1 MKRMILIDGNNLMF
15 RAYYATAYT
24 GNLMMTKNG
33 LYTNAL
39 FGFANM
45 VNKIVK
51 ELTPDY
57 LFIAFDK
64 GKKTF
69 RHQMYTEYKS
79 GRAHMPEELAMQ
91 IPLVKEYIELLGVKQ
106 YECTDYEADDL
117 VGSCAEKFKN
127 EVDEIIV
134 ISQDKDLL
142 QLVDEKITVAS
153 PKSGVSELVFYN
165 TKNFKE
171 LLGIEH
177 YQMVDYKGL
186 IGDSSD
192 NLPGVSGVGP
202 KTAQKL
208 LEEYETL
215 ENIFENISNIK
226 GKISE
231 KLAADKEV
239 SLRTKMLA
247 TLIRN
252 VPLEF
257 ELEELKLKKPEYESL
272 RKFYERVEFTSFIK
286 KMNSDD
292 YEKVDS
298 NTSENSNELK
308 EYLYNNEYY
317 INDVKKFEEIIA
329 KQEKKDIMIEVEI
342 DGENYHKSN
351 LLGISLLI
359 DGVGFYFDKEYLGV
373 DSLKEYLKKEHKYN
387 SIDIKKVYCSLT
399 KEGID
404 LKTFVFDFILGTY
417 ILNPTYPNQDLHNI
431 FNIFF
436 KCNLP
441 YLDDI
446 YGKKSV
452 YQIPEH
458 SILAKYS
465 IDKCYYLSK
474 VIELVNSE
482 LKKNNQESLLYD
494 MEIPLSVVL
503 AKTENNGFKV
513 DRKRLEEIGF
523 ELEEQIKE
531 LEKEIYMLVGHEF
544 NISSPKQLGVVLFE
558 ELELAKGKKTKTG
571 YSTSADVLEKLAYKH
586 DVVRKVLEYRKY
598 TKLYS
603 TYVVGLI
610 SELYED
616 SKVRTTFKQALTL
629 TGRLSSTEPNIQN
642 IPVRTEDGRLIRSA
656 FVSSFENGE
665 LVSADYSQI
674 ELRILASISKC
685 KGMLDAFNNG
695 VDLHTSTAAKIYD
708 LPENFID
715 KDMRRIAKAV
725 NFGIVYG
732 MSDWGLSEE
741 LHISPVEAKKFI
753 EKYYEAYP
761 EIRVYLDSAIEDAK
775 KNGYSETIFKR
786 RRYMPDIN
794 SSNHT
799 VREFAKRTAMNAPIQ
814 GAAADVIKYAMV
826 AVDKELTK
834 RKLNSKIVAQVH
846 DELIIDCP
854 SVEVEEVKLLLKEV
868 MENTTKLDVKLE
880 VSVESGKTWDLK

>member
-1 MKRMILIDGNNLMF
+1 MKRLILIDGNNLMF

-69 RHQMYTEYKS
+69 RHQMYGEYKS

-91 IPLVKEYIELLGVKQ
+91 IPLVKEYVNLLGIKQ
-106 YECTDYEADDL
+106 YECNDYEADDL
-117 VGSCAEKFKN
+117 VGSCADKFKN
-127 EVDEIIV
+127 DVDEIIV

-142 QLVDEKITVAS
+142 QLVDEKTTVAS
-153 PKSGVSELVFYN
+153 PKSGVSELIFYN

-192 NLPGVSGVGP
+192 NLPGVTGVGP

-208 LEEYETL
+208 LEEYKTL
-215 ENIFENISNIK
+215 ENIFDNIPNIK

-231 KLAADKEV
+231 KLSADKEV

-247 TLIRN
+247 TLVRN

-257 ELEELKLKKPEYESL
+257 ELDDLKCKKPEYETL

-292 YEKVDS
+292 YETVKEEDS
-298 NTSENSNELK
+298 KELV
-308 EYLYNNEYY
+308 EYKYNGEYY
-317 INDVKKFEEIIA
+317 INDIKKLEEIIV
-329 KQEKKDIMIEVEI
+329 KQENEEVMIEVEL

-359 DGVGFYFDKEYLGV
+359 DEAGFYFE
-373 DSLKEYLKKEHKYN
+373 KEYLKNSILKNYLEKEHKFS
-387 SIDIKKVYCSLT
+387 SIDVKRVYCALE
-399 KEGID
+399 KENIHVSNF
-404 LKTFVFDFILGTY
+404 TFDFILGAY
-417 ILNPTYPNQDLHNI
+417 ILNPVYPNQDLHNI

-452 YQIPEH
+452 YQIPELEA
-458 SILAKYS
+458 LAHYS

-474 VIELVNSE
+474 VINYVNEELEN
-482 LKKNNQESLLYD
+482 LNQTSLLYD
-494 MEIPLSVVL
+494 MELPLAIVL

-513 DRKRLEEIGF
+513 NKERLLEIGDQLEE
-523 ELEEQIKE
+523 LIKE

-586 DVVRKVLEYRKY
+586 EVVRKVLEYRKY

-603 TYVVGLI
+603 TYVVGLTN
-610 SELYED
+610 ELYED

-642 IPVRTEDGRLIRSA
+642 IPIRTEDGRLIRSA

-674 ELRILASISKC
+674 ELRILAAMSNC

-695 VDLHTSTAAKIYD
+695 IDLHTSTAAKIYD
-708 LPENFID
+708 LPEAFID

-761 EIRVYLDSAIEDAK
+761 EIRIYLDNAIEDT
-775 KNGYSETIFKR
+775 KNTGYSKTIFNR

-814 GAAADVIKYAMV
+814 GSAADVIKLAMV
-826 AVDKELTK
+826 AVDKEIQNK
-834 RKLNSKIVAQVH
+834 KLNSKIVAQVH
-846 DELIIDCP
+846 DELIVDCP
-854 SVEVEEVKLLLKEV
+854 SNEVEIVKLLLKEV